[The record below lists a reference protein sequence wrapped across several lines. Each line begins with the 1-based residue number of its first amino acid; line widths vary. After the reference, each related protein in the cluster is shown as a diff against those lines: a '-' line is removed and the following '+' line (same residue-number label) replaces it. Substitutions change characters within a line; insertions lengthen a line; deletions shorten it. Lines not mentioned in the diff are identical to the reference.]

1 MRKTIAI
8 LFGGCSSEY
17 EVSLQSAAAVLD
29 TVPGWNTK
37 AGRMKSGMMAGRP
50 IHPALRR

>member
-29 TVPGWNTK
+29 AVD
-37 AGRMKSGMMAGRP
+37 
-50 IHPALRR
+50 RRC